1 MKRIVV
7 ALIALALVFSFIG
20 CDAMIDV
27 MNTMGSNVAGVE
39 KKVVDDSLKAA
50 KVTPSKAKVE
60 DVDGTKTASFIS
72 GEGDDAKTLFAFSSG
87 KKTNEI
93 GEEEDVTTLTFGE
106 GKNSF
111 TLDVKGVALDPESVE
126 AIITPS
132 DISGVISGLK
142 SGSKA
147 EIEAELKKP
156 ADEESQKAVKGTQ
169 TILSAIVD
177 EMGITDKI
185 TDAEMNDMTEE
196 ERQNA
201 VKINAA
207 IDSLNSVLRKD
218 EEKKEVTQADVVVLT
233 AVTNAFMN
241 DSIFSSMSVLTQDEP
256 VQKEGESDDDFFNR
270 QNEFNDMKDK
280 EGQKLMQTFVDESMA
295 LVDIL
300 SVVPSDYASGM
311 SSFLSA
317 VLSAQNTSNSG
328 KEGN

>member
-7 ALIALALVFSFIG
+7 TLIALALVFSFIG

-39 KKVVDDSLKAA
+39 KKVVSDSMESA
-50 KVTPSKAKVE
+50 KAKPSEVTKKE
-60 DVDGTKTASFIS
+60 DGSKTFST
-72 GEGDDAKTLFAFSSG
+72 GDAKTIFTVSTT
-87 KKTNEI
+87 KN
-93 GEEEDVTTLTFGE
+93 EEEVEKTRLTFGE
-106 GKNSF
+106 GEDSF
-111 TLDVKGVALDPESVE
+111 SIDLKAGALDEVE

-132 DISGVISGLK
+132 DISGVINGLK

-147 EIEAELKKP
+147 EVEAELKKP

-207 IDSLNSVLRKD
+207 IDSLNSVLGKN
-218 EEKKEVTQADVVVLT
+218 EEKKEVTQADVVVLA

-270 QNEFNDMKDK
+270 QKEFNDMKDK